1 MSLLAPALKH
11 LCDLTVF
18 VAQPVEAGLV
28 QGLGTQGKRRIIP
41 ISGGSV
47 SGAINGVVLPGGA
60 DFQLVLSD
68 TTAEL
73 DARYVLQLSDGSH
86 VYVRNRA
93 LRRASAADMA
103 ALVRGD
109 TVPPERVYFRCA
121 PTFEVEN
128 PSLHWM
134 TQSIF
139 IGTGARYPDR
149 VEMSFYEV
157 M

>member
-1 MSLLAPALKH
+1 MSLLAPTLNH

-18 VAQPVEAGLV
+18 VAKPLDAGHV
-28 QGLGTQGKRRIIP
+28 QGVRSQGMRRVIP
-41 ISGGSV
+41 ITGGTV
-47 SGAINGVVLPGGA
+47 RGTLRGAVRPGGA

-73 DARYVLQLSDGSH
+73 DARYVLRLDDGSH
-86 VYVRNRA
+86 VYVHNRA
-93 LRRASAADMA
+93 LRRGSADDMA
-103 ALVRGD
+103 KLVRGEA
-109 TVPPERVYFRCA
+109 VPPERVYFRCV
-121 PTFEVEN
+121 PSFEVES

-149 VEMSFYEV
+149 VEMRFYEV

>member
-1 MSLLAPALKH
+1 MSLSAPTLNH
-11 LCDLTVF
+11 LCDLTVY
-18 VAQPVEAGLV
+18 VAKPVEAGQL
-28 QGLGTQGKRRIIP
+28 QGVHSQGQRRIIP
-41 ISGGSV
+41 ITGGTVRGSLH
-47 SGAINGVVLPGGA
+47 GAVLPGGA
-60 DFQLVLSD
+60 DFQLVLNE

-73 DARYVLQLSDGSH
+73 DARYVLLLDDGSH
-86 VYVRNRA
+86 VYVHNRA
-93 LRRASAADMA
+93 LRRGSADDMA
-103 ALVRGD
+103 KLVRGEP
-109 TVPPERVYFRCA
+109 VPPERVYFRSA
-121 PTFEVEN
+121 PSFEVES

>member
-11 LCDLTVF
+11 LCDLTVT
-18 VAQPVEAGLV
+18 VATPIEAGYLL
-28 QGLGTQGKRRIIP
+28 GLSTQGKRRIIP

-47 SGAINGVVLPGGA
+47 SGVINGIVLPGGA
-60 DFQLVLSD
+60 DFQLVHSD
-68 TTAEL
+68 TAAKL
-73 DARYVLQLSDGSH
+73 DARYVLQLNDGSH
-86 VYVRNRA
+86 VYVHNRA

-103 ALVRGD
+103 ALVRGEP
-109 TVPPERVYFRCA
+109 VPPERVYFRCA
-121 PTFEVEN
+121 PSFEIEN

-157 M
+157 T